1 MKTRTSSF
9 YLLLAPSRL
18 VTAYPLLSGYD
29 MGIATTAAT
38 LEFDLP
44 EFDLDDNELKA
55 VEREAVPPCG
65 PNSAQRFLPLSSSSA
80 WRRRIMLS
88 CSRFASILLAI
99 CGCAAPIKA

>member
-9 YLLLAPSRL
+9 YLLLASSRL
-18 VTAYPLLSGYD
+18 VTAYPLRSGYD

-44 EFDLDDNELKA
+44 GFDLDNNELKA
-55 VEREAVPPCG
+55 VERKAVPPCG
-65 PNSAQRFLPLSSSSA
+65 SAQRFLPLSSSSA
-80 WRRRIMLS
+80 CRRRIMLS